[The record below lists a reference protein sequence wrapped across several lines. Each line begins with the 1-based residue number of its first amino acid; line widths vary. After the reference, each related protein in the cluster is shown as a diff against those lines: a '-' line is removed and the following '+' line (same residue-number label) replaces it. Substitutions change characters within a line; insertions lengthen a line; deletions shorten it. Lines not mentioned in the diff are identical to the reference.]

1 MKEISSKSISYLGSK
16 IWNDLDKNIKTSTPT
31 NSFKHDLKKTIPKEL
46 DFYACILFL
55 YMYIYIYIY
64 IFFFFNIIIIFLLW
78 LRRLLLLLK
87 LLLLLLLVLF
97 ISLYIYLFIFI
108 MYIYIYISCYIYNS
122 IICIY
127 IFWSLRGGGGA

>member
-64 IFFFFNIIIIFLLW
+64 IFFFFQHYYNILTMVTKIIITI
-78 LRRLLLLLK
+78 K
-87 LLLLLLLVLF
+87 TVVAV
-97 ISLYIYLFIFI
+97 IVSIIYLFIYLFI
-108 MYIYIYISCYIYNS
+108 YFHHVYIYIYHV
-122 IICIY
+122 IY
-127 IFWSLRGGGGA
+127 IIV